1 MPNAHT
7 RTSNIELTEVERAEL
22 VSMARSRSLPA
33 ALAQRARIVLSCE
46 GPDKASTEVAK
57 TLGLDRNTVNKWRAR
72 YARDRISGLYDEL
85 RPGRPRTVDDERVA
99 ELIHKTLHTKPTD
112 GSTHWSTRG
121 LAAETGISKSTVAR
135 YLQVFQLK
143 PHRVESFKLS
153 TDALFV
159 EKLRDVVGLYLN
171 PPENALVLCVDEK
184 SQCQALERTQPML
197 PLGLGYVEGVTHDY
211 VRHGTTTLFAALN
224 VLNGAILAE
233 CKPRHRHQ
241 EFLAF
246 LRTIDKA
253 VPAELDVHCIVD
265 NYASHKHPKVKA
277 WLAARPRWHMHFVP
291 TYSSW
296 LNQVERF
303 FAIITDKAI
312 RRGSFTSVKELTNKI
327 DSFVTQYN
335 ANCKPFTWTATADSI
350 LEKLARLCGRITG
363 TGH

>member
-7 RTSNIELTEVERAEL
+7 RTSIIELTDVERTEL

-33 ALAQRARIVLSCE
+33 ALALRARIVLACE
-46 GPDKASTEVAK
+46 GADKASTDVAK
-57 TLGLDRNTVNKWRAR
+57 TLGIDRNTVNKWRVR
-72 YARDRISGLYDEL
+72 YVRDRISGLYDEL

-99 ELIHKTLHTKPTD
+99 ELINKTLHTKPAD

-121 LAAETGISKSTVAR
+121 LASETGISKSTVSR
-135 YLQVFQLK
+135 YLNVFQLK

-153 TDALFV
+153 TDPLFV

-246 LRTIDKA
+246 LRSIDKA
-253 VPAELDVHCIVD
+253 VPAELEVHCIVD

-277 WLAARPRWHMHFVP
+277 WLADRPRWHMHFVP

-303 FAIITDKAI
+303 FAIITDRAI
-312 RRGSFTSVKELTNKI
+312 RRGSFTSVKELTKKI
-327 DSFVTQYN
+327 DSFVSQYN
-335 ANCKPFTWTATADSI
+335 ANCKPFAWTATADSI
-350 LEKLARLCGRITG
+350 LAKLARLCGRITG

>member
-7 RTSNIELTEVERAEL
+7 RTSNIELTDGERAEL

-33 ALAQRARIVLSCE
+33 ALALRARIVLACE
-46 GPDKASTEVAK
+46 GHDKASTEVAK
-57 TLGLDRNTVNKWRAR
+57 TLGLDRNTVSKWRAR

-99 ELIHKTLHTKPTD
+99 ELINKTLHTKPAD

-153 TDALFV
+153 TDPLFV
-159 EKLRDVVGLYLN
+159 EKLRDVVGLYLS

-246 LRTIDKA
+246 LRSIDKA

-277 WLAARPRWHMHFVP
+277 WLADRPRWHMHFIP

-312 RRGSFTSVKELTNKI
+312 RRGSFTSVKELTQKI
-327 DSFVTQYN
+327 DSFVSQYN
-335 ANCKPFTWTATADSI
+335 ENCKPFTWTATADSI
-350 LEKLARLCGRITG
+350 LAKLARLCGRITG